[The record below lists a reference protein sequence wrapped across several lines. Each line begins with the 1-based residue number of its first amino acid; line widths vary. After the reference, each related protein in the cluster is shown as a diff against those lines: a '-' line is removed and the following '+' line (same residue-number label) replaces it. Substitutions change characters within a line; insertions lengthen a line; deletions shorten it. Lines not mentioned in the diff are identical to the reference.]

1 MNVIFNLLDGGLSES
16 TGTSG
21 SSIADSVS
29 SSGSSVT
36 ASSSQGTDLFQ
47 SLFWWIIVVVLIV
60 GFFVFNYFTRKKQ
73 QKAIEEKMSSIKSG
87 DKIKTIGLICGTVV
101 SVDDVQNTVVIATGD
116 EDHQSFL
123 TIDKSAIYQIFP
135 AGSGVNGVTQVND
148 ETENNAVNG
157 ESENS
162 DAEIDELAENE
173 KDDENKENE

>member
-1 MNVIFNLLDGGLSES
+1 MNVIFNLLNG
-16 TGTSG
+16 SG
-21 SSIADSVS
+21 SPADSAVQPK
-29 SSGSSVT
+29 GF
-36 ASSSQGTDLFQ
+36 FQ
-47 SLFWWIIVVVLIV
+47 TYGAWILIGVVIV
-60 GFFVFNYFTRKKQ
+60 GLFVYNYFARKKQ